1 MTSKD
6 TVDLNSLR
14 STYDS
19 NLLPREIFSKCSYVL
34 INYKVF
40 SSLLALE
47 LLFFGSLYCFEI
59 RSKDIA
65 ILTFIIGIILV
76 AFTGFITYLCSR
88 DTGLTDE
95 NKLVFLKEVTVARPG
110 IDNERWNVVA
120 RRLNPIFSQN
130 SRSAT
135 AYFFYDGEA
144 CASCFRRNFLEPYYW
159 KKPHQ
164 EAGGGTTDSSG
175 LNESNRLPNSSIES
189 GLPRSELETFI
200 EMAVKAHQESLMAYW
215 NELDVGNSPSN

>member
-14 STYDS
+14 TTYDS
-19 NLLPREIFSKCSYVL
+19 NLLPREIFSKFAYVL

-47 LLFFGSLYCFEI
+47 LLFFGSLFCFEI
-59 RSKDIA
+59 RSKDTA
-65 ILTFIIGIILV
+65 IVTFIFGIILV
-76 AFTGFITYLCSR
+76 TCTGLITYLCSR
-88 DTGLTDE
+88 DTGLTEE
-95 NKLVFLKEVTVARPG
+95 NKLVFLKEVTVTRPG
-110 IDNERWNVVA
+110 IDNERWNAIA
-120 RRLNPIFSQN
+120 RRLNPIFYQN

-144 CASCFRRNFLEPYYW
+144 CASCFRRNFLQPYYW
-159 KKPHQ
+159 SKPHQ

-175 LNESNRLPNSSIES
+175 LNESNGLSNSSIES
-189 GLPRSELETFI
+189 GLRSELETFI

>member
-14 STYDS
+14 STYDP

-34 INYKVF
+34 VNYKVF

-47 LLFFGSLYCFEI
+47 LLIIGSFFCFEI
-59 RSKDIA
+59 RSKDTA
-65 ILTFIIGIILV
+65 IVTFVCSILFMT
-76 AFTGFITYLCSR
+76 FTGTITYLGSR
-88 DTGLTDE
+88 DIGLTDE

-110 IDNERWNVVA
+110 IDNERWNAIA
-120 RRLNPIFSQN
+120 RRLNPIFYQN

-144 CASCFRRNFLEPYYW
+144 CASCFRRNFLQPYYW
-159 KKPHQ
+159 RKPHQ
-164 EAGGGTTDSSG
+164 EAEGAATDSSG
-175 LNESNRLPNSSIES
+175 LNEPSRLPNSSVDS
-189 GLPRSELETFI
+189 GLPRSELATFV

-215 NELDVGNSPSN
+215 NELDVGNSPLN